1 MSGIIWRNL
10 GFDNPGLFFQSRI
23 NPRLI
28 LDQKR
33 VADLNLPLGLF
44 NLRLILDYF
53 FLVLCHLFLFYLP
66 VALTINRKLT

>member
-1 MSGIIWRNL
+1 MTQWELIWPVVDLKTQSRIMSGIIWRNL
-10 GFDNPGLFFQSRI
+10 GFDNPRLFFQSRI

-33 VADLNLPLGLF
+33 VADLNLRPGLF

-53 FLVLCHLFLFYLP
+53 
-66 VALTINRKLT
+66 